1 MSSAYYSAMSQK
13 DNFHNVALGI
23 LGKKANK
30 IQKSWKKKHSY
41 MFIGFKLSI
50 RMNALE
56 SVQMEQKNMT
66 HASGKAP
73 HDTRRS
79 YRKAVPTQ

>member
-23 LGKKANK
+23 LGK
-30 IQKSWKKKHSY
+30 IQKSRKKKHSY

-56 SVQMEQKNMT
+56 SVQKKQKNMT